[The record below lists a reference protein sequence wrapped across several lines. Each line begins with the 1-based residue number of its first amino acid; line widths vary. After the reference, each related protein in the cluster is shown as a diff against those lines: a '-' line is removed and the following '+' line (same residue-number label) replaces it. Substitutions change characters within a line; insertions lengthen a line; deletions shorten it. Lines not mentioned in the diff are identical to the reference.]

1 MGRGGSADEGNENED
16 AATDGAEGPAD
27 LPQDAIDKVHE
38 TSQSVSSS
46 DADGSS
52 ASGGSRAKRAKRTG
66 SGTDQQQLQLQLQLQ
81 SQSSTG
87 SDDKEASSGGPE
99 EAAIEDDSGAH
110 SDSSSRSGGT
120 RGGRANRAAARAAR
134 SLRRQA
140 KIEKTTPLATVPA
153 QATWAGAVA
162 GTNAAPVPASPES
175 LKRIHATAEDEVVKV
190 KLNTGTLYLYKGF
203 IRRAVFVRRY

>member
-1 MGRGGSADEGNENED
+1 MH
-16 AATDGAEGPAD
+16 P
-27 LPQDAIDKVHE
+27 
-38 TSQSVSSS
+38 
-46 DADGSS
+46 
-52 ASGGSRAKRAKRTG
+52 TG
-66 SGTDQQQLQLQLQLQ
+66 LLQLQLQLQ

>member
-1 MGRGGSADEGNENED
+1 MAWSALVLRRVIW
-16 AATDGAEGPAD
+16 P
-27 LPQDAIDKVHE
+27 
-38 TSQSVSSS
+38 SSVC
-46 DADGSS
+46 
-52 ASGGSRAKRAKRTG
+52 RR
-66 SGTDQQQLQLQLQLQ
+66 L
-81 SQSSTG
+81 
-87 SDDKEASSGGPE
+87 
-99 EAAIEDDSGAH
+99 
-110 SDSSSRSGGT
+110 SRSVCLS
-120 RGGRANRAAARAAR
+120 RGRDPDSCDIQIRLPEV
-134 SLRRQA
+134 SKRQA

>member
-66 SGTDQQQLQLQLQLQ
+66 SGTDQQQLQLQLQ

>member
-66 SGTDQQQLQLQLQLQ
+66 SGTDQQQLQLQLQ

-99 EAAIEDDSGAH
+99 EAAIDDDSGAH

>member
-46 DADGSS
+46 DPDGSS

-66 SGTDQQQLQLQLQLQ
+66 SGTDQQQLQLQLQ

>member
-66 SGTDQQQLQLQLQLQ
+66 SGTDQQQLQLQLQ

-87 SDDKEASSGGPE
+87 SDDKEASSGGQE